1 MTNVD
6 LQNSIYEISNKAH
19 GIRDLLVLVN
29 LGCADKMSDVGDAL
43 DPVVDSLCDL
53 CDRIDQLQAEI
64 NKPEETAERD
74 PQELPFT

>member
-1 MTNVD
+1 MNKIE
-6 LQNSIYEISNKAH
+6 LKNGIYEISNKAH

-53 CDRIDQLQAEI
+53 CDRIDQLQAEV

-74 PQELPFT
+74 PDELPFT